1 MTYQEPTAVAQII
14 HGMRPGETFSSS
26 GRLHGVTFQAT
37 MEANSPT
44 DPGLIGAGQE
54 SIIPPP
60 EQPSLARG
68 KLLPRPGD
76 LHSTARPGR
85 QTPRLRPSKLVALPE
100 MRYHVKIQ
108 ACISPNTPSIPT
120 HALIVGAG
128 RTKGAETLD
137 CEIP

>member
-1 MTYQEPTAVAQII
+1 MTYQEPTAAAHIVHVAQ
-14 HGMRPGETFSSS
+14 PGRALSSI
-26 GRLHGVTFQAT
+26 GRLYPVTYQAT
-37 MEANSPT
+37 MEANGPT

-60 EQPSLARG
+60 EQPSLASG